1 MIEIKDKCPICVR
14 ERGEAKTREVTL
26 HSDQVLVPDL
36 HYPATFVCPEF
47 SIKHGTWTR
56 TIVVKS

>member
-1 MIEIKDKCPICVR
+1 MIKDKCPICVR

-26 HSDQVLVPDL
+26 RGGQVLVPGQ

-47 SIKHGTWTR
+47 SIEHGTWTR
-56 TIVVKS
+56 TVVVEP